1 MALPL
6 DLGLGGRVTDIV
18 EVDPHDDRTLRAFW
32 EAEQAAIRADR
43 AHPVI
48 RTWDALRNGVQ
59 NPSPY
64 HQRVLLAAVA
74 DGEVVGGADLGMPL
88 QDNPHLGELE
98 INVRP
103 GWRRRGVGT
112 ALHDEASARL
122 RAADRTTV
130 LGEAYEPADGQPTA
144 SVAFA
149 ESLGFTS
156 EHVEEHL
163 VLPLPVPAAQV
174 ERLRA
179 SLPDL
184 VGYELVTWGDHCP
197 EEHLA
202 AYCSMMTQMDADVP
216 TGELDLEPVV
226 FDEARVRTSEERLAR
241 SHEQLHVAARRLDD
255 GVFGGFSI
263 VLLPKGEELALQFD
277 TLVMPEHRGHRLG
290 LLMKLDTLARVQDGH
305 PERTAFHTWTA
316 QSNAAMQAT
325 NKRFGYAVIERMHD
339 MQRVDR

>member
-1 MALPL
+1 MA
-6 DLGLGGRVTDIV
+6 
-18 EVDPHDDRTLRAFW
+18 RTSGCRCRTTRTSVSSRSTSAPSG
-32 EAEQAAIRADR
+32 AGAASAR
-43 AHPVI
+43 HS
-48 RTWDALRNGVQ
+48 TT
-59 NPSPY
+59 S
-64 HQRVLLAAVA
+64 
-74 DGEVVGGADLGMPL
+74 
-88 QDNPHLGELE
+88 
-98 INVRP
+98 
-103 GWRRRGVGT
+103 
-112 ALHDEASARL
+112 ASARL

-130 LGEAYEPADGQPTA
+130 LGEAYEPVDGEPTA

-241 SHEQLHVAARRLDD
+241 SHEQLHVAARRLDRR
-255 GVFGGFSI
+255 GVRR
-263 VLLPKGEELALQFD
+263 VL
-277 TLVMPEHRGHRLG
+277 HRAAAQGRGARPPVRHPGHAGAPRAP
-290 LLMKLDTLARVQDGH
+290 ARPPHEARH
-305 PERTAFHTWTA
+305 PGPGPGR
-316 QSNAAMQAT
+316 AT
-325 NKRFGYAVIERMHD
+325 PSAPPSTRGPRGPT
-339 MQRVDR
+339 RRCRRPTSGSGTP